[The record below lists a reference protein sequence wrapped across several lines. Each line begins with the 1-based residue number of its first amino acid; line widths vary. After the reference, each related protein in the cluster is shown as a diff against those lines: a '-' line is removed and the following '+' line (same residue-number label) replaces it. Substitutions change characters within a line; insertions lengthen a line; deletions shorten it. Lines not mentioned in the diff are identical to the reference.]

1 MIQRNIS
8 FMFYGKLFAIFAL
21 VFALMAQRSNSQGF
35 DWQYSSRLPSA
46 YPRLFFGGSV
56 NGIYGFHTADIYSL
70 GEEYRCGDYKKGV
83 ETGVSAS
90 GAGEYW
96 SSGSIAFWGLIGFR
110 TSTVRFTSETRA
122 EPFRRNGEEFELRR
136 EFAMDVYHRALMIET
151 GVKYRIARTHAHLG
165 VGIRTD
171 IVFSTSAEQTETI
184 LTPIEFTQSILDP
197 NGIQPLPEMRKFLL
211 TPIIAAGYDAEL
223 GKGIYATPRITVGF
237 PIMSRSSRIDWTSI
251 DLSGGISF
259 FLSL

>member
-1 MIQRNIS
+1 
-8 FMFYGKLFAIFAL
+8 MFYGKLFAIFAL

-70 GEEYRCGDYKKGV
+70 GEEYRCGDYKQGV
-83 ETGVSAS
+83 ETGISA
-90 GAGEYW
+90 AAVGEYW
-96 SSGSIAFWGLIGFR
+96 SPGSMVAFWGMIGFR
-110 TSTVRFTSETRA
+110 TSTTRFTSQPPS
-122 EPFRRNGEEFELRR
+122 EPFRRNGVEFELSR
-136 EFAMDVYHRALMIET
+136 EFAMDVYLRALLMEV

-165 VGIRTD
+165 IGLRTD
-171 IVFSTSAEQTETI
+171 LVLSTSAEQTETI
-184 LTPIEFTQSILDP
+184 LTPVEFTQSIAYGEQTLT
-197 NGIQPLPEMRKFLL
+197 GMRRLLL

-237 PIMSRSSRIDWTSI
+237 PMMSRSSRIDWTSI